1 MENREQYIKEDNEKK
16 KGKAMSEYMNI
27 NTLPKESNKIKLNM
41 PVHYAQ
47 EPPKQTIELPKL
59 NQLGEKEYF
68 IIDFAKVKTIEE
80 LVLIIASMGVV
91 LSTDNPLYPQLQH
104 LVDKENPI
112 KESQLSK

>member
-1 MENREQYIKEDNEKK
+1 MGI
-16 KGKAMSEYMNI
+16 
-27 NTLPKESNKIKLNM
+27 
-41 PVHYAQ
+41 HYAQ

-59 NQLGEKEYF
+59 NQLGKTEKEYF

-91 LSTDNPLYPQLQH
+91 LSTDNPLYPQLEH

>member
-1 MENREQYIKEDNEKK
+1 
-16 KGKAMSEYMNI
+16 
-27 NTLPKESNKIKLNM
+27 M

-47 EPPKQTIELPKL
+47 PPKQQTELPKEEMDKVYAQQTKLKLPTMTTL
-59 NQLGEKEYF
+59 NKSEKEYF
-68 IIDFAKVKTIEE
+68 IVDFAKVSKIEE

-112 KESQLSK
+112 KESDLKQ

>member
-1 MENREQYIKEDNEKK
+1 MAI
-16 KGKAMSEYMNI
+16 S
-27 NTLPKESNKIKLNM
+27 
-41 PVHYAQ
+41 YAQ

-59 NQLGEKEYF
+59 NQLGKTEKEYF

-91 LSTDNPLYPQLQH
+91 LSTDNPLYPQLEH